1 MQLFF
6 WVLDGLLAGWLTGK
20 FMSSEGR
27 DLVMDVVMGISGGM
41 AGGFLVAAMHLTI
54 HGKMIFTNLAALAG
68 AIILT
73 FLTRI
78 IGGRR
83 EYASTNS

>member
-6 WVLDGLLAGWLTGK
+6 WVLDGLVGGWITGK
-20 FMSSEGR
+20 IMSSEGR
-27 DLVMDVVMGISGGM
+27 DLVMDIVMGISGGA
-41 AGGFLVAAMHLTI
+41 AGGFIVGAMHPAVQ
-54 HGKMIFTNLAALAG
+54 GKMIFTNVAALVG
-68 AIILT
+68 AVILT

-83 EYASTNS
+83 EYSSTNS

>member
-6 WVLDGLLAGWLTGK
+6 WVLDGVVGGWLTSK
-20 FMSSEGR
+20 IMSSEGR
-27 DLVMDVVMGISGGM
+27 DLVMDIVMGISGGA
-41 AGGFLVAAMHLTI
+41 AGGFIVAAMHPSVQ
-54 HGKMIFTNLAALAG
+54 GKMIFTNLAAVVG
-68 AIILT
+68 AVVLS

-83 EYASTNS
+83 EYGSTN